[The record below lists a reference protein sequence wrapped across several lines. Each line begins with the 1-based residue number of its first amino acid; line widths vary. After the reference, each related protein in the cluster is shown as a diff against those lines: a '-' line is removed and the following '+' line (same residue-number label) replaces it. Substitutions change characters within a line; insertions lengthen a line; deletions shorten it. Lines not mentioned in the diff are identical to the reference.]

1 MCKIISVI
9 SCKGGVGKTTS
20 AVNISAYLQMQGK
33 RVCVV
38 DLDAQHNLSRHFGVW
53 AIPSAE
59 TPTITELFRAAIDD
73 CSDETMQQM
82 IRDSICQTTTV
93 DMIPSTVQLSSL
105 EAVLSTATNREHL
118 LEYILSFIKED
129 YDYIFLDCHPGLDIF
144 SINALTASDSVLI
157 PVEAH
162 ILSSDGLEQ
171 VEKMIRT
178 VQRKLNPRLQIE
190 GIIITK
196 YQGHTGCCRQVYDIV
211 KRDFGSHIHIF
222 EEPVKYAI
230 KVAEAPAFG
239 VSLHE
244 YAPNIEPAQAY
255 ARIALEVMK
264 GA

>member
-33 RVCVV
+33 RVCAV

-105 EAVLSTATNREHL
+105 ETVLSTATRPGARAGIHP
-118 LEYILSFIKED
+118 ILYKE
-129 YDYIFLDCHPGLDIF
+129 
-144 SINALTASDSVLI
+144 
-157 PVEAH
+157 
-162 ILSSDGLEQ
+162 
-171 VEKMIRT
+171 
-178 VQRKLNPRLQIE
+178 RL
-190 GIIITK
+190 
-196 YQGHTGCCRQVYDIV
+196 
-211 KRDFGSHIHIF
+211 
-222 EEPVKYAI
+222 
-230 KVAEAPAFG
+230 
-239 VSLHE
+239 
-244 YAPNIEPAQAY
+244 
-255 ARIALEVMK
+255 
-264 GA
+264 

>member
-33 RVCVV
+33 KVCAV

-53 AIPSAE
+53 PRPSADK
-59 TPTITELFRAAIDD
+59 PTITELFRAAIDD
-73 CSDETMQQM
+73 CEDEAMA
-82 IRDSICQTTTV
+82 RLVRESICRTATV
-93 DMIPSTVQLSSL
+93 DVIPSTVRLSSL
-105 EAVLSTATNREHL
+105 ETVIPTVTSRERL
-118 LEYILSFIKED
+118 LEYILSFLKEN
-129 YDYIFLDCHPGLDIF
+129 YDYIFLDCHPGLDMF
-144 SINALTASDSVLI
+144 TLNALTASDSVLI

-162 ILSSDGLEQ
+162 VLSSDGLDQ

-178 VQRKLNPRLQIE
+178 VQRKLNPSLQIE

-196 YQGHTGCCRQVYDIV
+196 FQGHTSCCRQVYEIV
-211 KRDFGSHIHIF
+211 KRDFGNQIHIF

-239 VSLHE
+239 LSLHE
-244 YAPNIEPAQAY
+244 YAPNIDPAQTY